1 MRRGRVGIFSEL
13 EEGLYAVV
21 ERKLISLF
29 GNRQDLKFVKCKKLA
44 IDIQTEE
51 ELYQIIDNKHKDTNH
66 RGVLENFE
74 EIRYSYF
81 FPNLIKY
88 INKFINGCEICNEN
102 KYDRKPFQK
111 TFNHTVTPDRPN
123 MIVHM
128 DIFQVHR
135 ISFLTTIDRFTKMG
149 SVHKLSDKNMCT
161 IKLKLEE
168 RIALLGKPELL
179 IMDNEF
185 NNALIK
191 LFCRENNINTHFTT
205 PHSHTG
211 NSDIERMHLSLL
223 EHIRILKRQDENV
236 DIEELVIRSIGF
248 YNNSIHSTTNTK
260 PIDFLNR
267 FDIDYTKVA
276 EHMHNKKTNAINRI
290 NSKREKISDYDNRD
304 LFMKNPQAQRQK
316 TAKRFI
322 KYSFS
327 NPNKVDLA
335 NIKRPLKIFSD
346 NPQMDLPDN
355 NGIGIN
361 IQQ

>member
-1 MRRGRVGIFSEL
+1 
-13 EEGLYAVV
+13 
-21 ERKLISLF
+21 
-29 GNRQDLKFVKCKKLA
+29 
-44 IDIQTEE
+44 
-51 ELYQIIDNKHKDTNH
+51 
-66 RGVLENFE
+66 
-74 EIRYSYF
+74 
-81 FPNLIKY
+81 
-88 INKFINGCEICNEN
+88 
-102 KYDRKPFQK
+102 
-111 TFNHTVTPDRPN
+111 
-123 MIVHM
+123 
-128 DIFQVHR
+128 
-135 ISFLTTIDRFTKMG
+135 
-149 SVHKLSDKNMCT
+149 
-161 IKLKLEE
+161 
-168 RIALLGKPELL
+168 
-179 IMDNEF
+179 
-185 NNALIK
+185 
-191 LFCRENNINTHFTT
+191 
-205 PHSHTG
+205 
-211 NSDIERMHLSLL
+211 MHLSLL